1 MSEHK
6 INGFI
11 GVSVEKIRSMVDTD
25 TMIGNPIPCGDGVTV
40 IPVSKISVGFASGG
54 SDLPTRTNKEYFAGG
69 AGAGM
74 SVKPVGFLVINQGE
88 VRMVQLS
95 ENGSDGASS
104 IMNQLPDVIEKISGI
119 FSKDK
124 KEKSEK
130 KEKVKVKKTDKSEIQ
145 EMTETSETSES

>member
-74 SVKPVGFLVINQGE
+74 SVKPAGFLIVSNGE

-95 ENGSDGASS
+95 ENGSDGAAS
-104 IMNQLPDVIEKISGI
+104 IMNQIPDVVEKLTGI
-119 FSKDK
+119 FSKN
-124 KEKSEK
+124 K
-130 KEKVKVKKTDKSEIQ
+130 KEKVKVKKTDKSETQ
-145 EMTETSETSES
+145 EVIRTEETSAD

>member
-54 SDLPTRTNKEYFAGG
+54 SDLPSRTAKEYFAGG

-74 SVKPVGFLVINQGE
+74 SVKPVGFLVINNGE

-104 IMNQLPDVIEKISGI
+104 LMSQLPDIVEKLSGI

-124 KEKSEK
+124 KNLKKRKKSKSENR
-130 KEKVKVKKTDKSEIQ
+130 
-145 EMTETSETSES
+145 

>member
-25 TMIGNPIPCGDGVTV
+25 TMIGNPISCGDGVTV

-74 SVKPVGFLVINQGE
+74 SVKPVGFLVISNGE
-88 VRMVQLS
+88 VKMVQLS
-95 ENGSDGASS
+95 EKGGDGASS
-104 IMNQLPDVIEKISGI
+104 IMSQLPDVLEKIKEV
-119 FSKDK
+119 FSKD
-124 KEKSEK
+124 KSEK
-130 KEKVKVKKTDKSEIQ
+130 KEKVKVRKTDKSETAETEEIIQ
-145 EMTETSETSES
+145 EAEA

>member
-25 TMIGNPIPCGDGVTV
+25 TMIGNPITCQDGITV
-40 IPVSKISVGFASGG
+40 IPVSKISIGFASGG
-54 SDLPTRTNKEYFAGG
+54 SDLPSRTNKDYFGGG

-74 SVKPVGFLVINQGE
+74 SVKPVGFLVINNGE

-95 ENGSDGASS
+95 ENGGNSASA
-104 IMNQLPDVIEKISGI
+104 IMDSLPDLLEKVSSI

-124 KEKSEK
+124 KEK
-130 KEKVKVKKTDKSEIQ
+130 VKARKSER
-145 EMTETSETSES
+145 TEAPEENS